1 VVNMRDPH
9 VVELRYRVQYSDSVA
24 LDTDSLPV
32 EREFDSF
39 RLRVTDEAAT
49 AEMKAHYAT
58 EEAAR
63 EAVEAILRPWEIFE
77 AVHPRA
83 IRLRFAFEEA
93 EVVDRDPPPLYL
105 EGRVE
110 PAVQLEARILRE
122 QRFPE
127 PPKEFALSPDVE
139 VMWSLYEGY
148 LRGPRKDRLL
158 PMAYTCLTRL
168 TYSVGGNEQQA
179 AKKYGISRKILT
191 KLASLSSSGD
201 EATARKWD
209 PRRPPQA
216 LTDREIDWVESA
228 VRKLILR
235 AGQYAADPA
244 REWPQ
249 ITKAHLPTLEDEER

>member
-1 VVNMRDPH
+1 VVHMRDPH
-9 VVELRYRVQYSDSVA
+9 VVVLRYRVQYSDGVA
-24 LDTDSLPV
+24 LDTESLPV
-32 EREFDSF
+32 ERQFDSF
-39 RLRVTDEAAT
+39 RIRVTNEAAT

-77 AVHPRA
+77 AVHRRG
-83 IRLRFAFEEA
+83 ISLRFTFAEA
-93 EVVDRDPPPLYL
+93 EFVDRDPPPRYL
-105 EGRVE
+105 EGSVG

-139 VMWSLYEGY
+139 VMWSVYERY
-148 LRGPRKDRLL
+148 LRGQDRLL

-168 TYSVGGNEQQA
+168 TYSVGGDKQQA
-179 AKKYGISRKILT
+179 AKKYGISRKILA

-201 EATARKWD
+201 EATARKWV
-209 PRRPPQA
+209 RGRPPQA

-228 VRKLILR
+228 VRMLILR

-244 REWPQ
+244 REWPR
-249 ITKAHLPTLEDEER
+249 ITKAHLPNLEDEER